1 MKIIRHTARDMR
13 QALRAV
19 REQLGEDAVILSSRR
34 TGEGVE
40 VTAAVDFDASTLEA
54 GGFATTPATVAPL
67 PTAKAPPRSAPAKII
82 DATPV
87 SSSPRT
93 VPTAARS
100 PGSLSPTAL
109 ALTNGRAPRT
119 DTNGASFAQAAAQP
133 ARDRVNDDTAPR
145 SAHSYRDGD
154 AAPHARQ
161 DVDAASDYAPA
172 DDSTM
177 RVPGRSYD
185 ELAALESPAG
195 AFDQAGHS
203 PGANFNGR
211 SRYNHGAAYHP
222 GYDADWIS
230 EAAREAVA
238 EHLASE
244 RAPVLAPATP
254 PATRADQP
262 AAVAPRAIAAA
273 PAQQHATSAHKSSHS
288 FVVGDDDEAH
298 DPRDA
303 EDSMEHAP
311 ARADR
316 TAAARADHA
325 AAGRAASSRHTDS
338 SDSAAHNRR
347 YTDDRV
353 DQASAQPNKAV
364 ALRADGSHRA
374 DTDNRATQS
383 RRYTNDAIDH
393 APPATPRYA
402 AAEPT
407 IDRYSSASYEV
418 IAAAD
423 PVEEIREATLTP
435 LASNEVKATFAE
447 FQATAAAAA
456 AAAPAASSPAAT
468 EAMGNE
474 LRSLRRMLETQL
486 AHLAWND
493 LTRRAPVHTE
503 ILRELTEIGITQDL
517 AEHLVRQLPEDTD
530 LTFARR
536 FTIAGLSQYL
546 KVTGDRWLDDGGRVA
561 FVGATGVG
569 KTTTLAK
576 IAVRW
581 VLRHGPRDIALVAA
595 DSVRIGAQDQLQSLA
610 QLLGVPVYTPES
622 FDQLPAL
629 LSRVSERLILIDTPG
644 SSVRDTQLAGRLAV
658 LSNSASKLETA
669 LVLAASTQAGAI
681 EESVRRFASA
691 NPSCCVLT
699 KIDEAASLGGVL
711 SALIRARLPVSYM
724 SEGQRVPEDL
734 RPARALELVSAAV
747 RLAKAR
753 GAAADEDLL
762 RRRFGKTAHGIS

>member
-54 GGFATTPATVAPL
+54 GGFAGTPAAVAPPPRAL
-67 PTAKAPPRSAPAKII
+67 PNRASPPIAPPAMAPPAKII
-82 DATPV
+82 DATPIPV
-87 SSSPRT
+87 ATRAAPSART
-93 VPTAARS
+93 A
-100 PGSLSPTAL
+100 GSLSPTAL
-109 ALTNGRAPRT
+109 ALTTRRSPPPSQDIAPPPAPEPGPSY
-119 DTNGASFAQAAAQP
+119 DDLAAAQNP
-133 ARDRVNDDTAPR
+133 AAY
-145 SAHSYRDGD
+145 S
-154 AAPHARQ
+154 
-161 DVDAASDYAPA
+161 A
-172 DDSTM
+172 DDHN
-177 RVPGRSYD
+177 PAGQ
-185 ELAALESPAG
+185 SPAIYNPG
-195 AFDQAGHS
+195 VHNPAGHN
-203 PGANFNGR
+203 PAA
-211 SRYNHGAAYHP
+211 YNLGGAAYTA

-238 EHLASE
+238 EHVAAP
-244 RAPVLAPATP
+244 RAPVLP
-254 PATRADQP
+254 PAAAHAGRATHPAHLHP
-262 AAVAPRAIAAA
+262 AAQPPQAAA
-273 PAQQHATSAHKSSHS
+273 P
-288 FVVGDDDEAH
+288 V
-298 DPRDA
+298 PR
-303 EDSMEHAP
+303 
-311 ARADR
+311 
-316 TAAARADHA
+316 AAARAPAASAVAAQHA
-325 AAGRAASSRHTDS
+325 SAAPRMPPSARTAEAPIIASYATAVSYEEPITASYATAASYEAPITASYAAGPS
-338 SDSAAHNRR
+338 
-347 YTDDRV
+347 Y
-353 DQASAQPNKAV
+353 
-364 ALRADGSHRA
+364 
-374 DTDNRATQS
+374 
-383 RRYTNDAIDH
+383 DAPLP
-393 APPATPRYA
+393 APYA
-402 AAEPT
+402 AA
-407 IDRYSSASYEV
+407 ASYEV
-418 IAAAD
+418 IAADD

-435 LASNEVKATFAE
+435 LASNEVKATFASL
-447 FQATAAAAA
+447 QATG
-456 AAAPAASSPAAT
+456 SPAT

-474 LRSLRRMLETQL
+474 LKTLRRMLETQL

-581 VLRHGPRDIALVAA
+581 VLRHGPRDIALIAA
-595 DSVRIGAQDQLQSLA
+595 DPVRIGAQDQLQSLA
-610 QLLGVPVYTPES
+610 QLLGVPVYTPEK
-622 FDQLPAL
+622 FEQLPSL
-629 LSRVSERLILIDTPG
+629 LSQLSERLILIDTPG
-644 SSVRDTQLAGRLAV
+644 ASVRDTQLAGRLAV
-658 LSNSASKLETA
+658 LSNSASKLQTA

-681 EESVRRFASA
+681 EEAVRHFAPA

-699 KIDEAASLGGVL
+699 KLDEAVSLGGVL

-762 RRRFGKTAHGIS
+762 RRRFGKNAHGIS